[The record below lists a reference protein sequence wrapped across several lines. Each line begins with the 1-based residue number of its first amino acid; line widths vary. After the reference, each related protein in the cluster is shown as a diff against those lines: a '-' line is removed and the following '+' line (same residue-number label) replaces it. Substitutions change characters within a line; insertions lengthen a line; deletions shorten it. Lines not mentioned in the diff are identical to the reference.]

1 MPHSLALSGPYNCK
15 PDKASLTK
23 PYREGQAQDL
33 LGSSVGKALVPRPEG
48 LNSILREHM
57 AEGKNLFLQIVI

>member
-1 MPHSLALSGPYNCK
+1 MGLITVNQIKLVSLN
-15 PDKASLTK
+15 LTG
-23 PYREGQAQDL
+23 RARLRTCWVAQWE
-33 LGSSVGKALVPRPEG
+33 KALVPRPEG